1 LFHLDRRPGAVYIIP
16 TQTPRPEGTMVDL
29 RAQFARH
36 WWVILLRGLFAIL
49 FGILAFAY
57 PGITLASLVMVYGIF
72 VLADGLVALFGG
84 MGNSLWPSLL
94 VGLVGVAAGLLTFFY
109 PGITALVLL
118 YFIAA
123 WAIVKGV
130 FEIVIAFKLR
140 EVIQGEWAL
149 ILAGA
154 LSVAFGVLVFL
165 FPQAG
170 ALSVIWII
178 GAYALA
184 FGVLLVL
191 ASLKIRKLA
200 AA

>member
-1 LFHLDRRPGAVYIIP
+1 
-16 TQTPRPEGTMVDL
+16 MVDL

-57 PGITLASLVMVYGIF
+57 PGLTLASLVMVYGIF
-72 VLADGLVALFGG
+72 VCADGLVAIFGG

-130 FEIVIAFKLR
+130 FEMVIAFKLR

-154 LSVAFGVLVFL
+154 LSVAFGVLVFV
-165 FPQAG
+165 FPGAG
-170 ALSVIWII
+170 ALSIVWII

-191 ASLKIRKLA
+191 VSLKIRKLA

>member
-1 LFHLDRRPGAVYIIP
+1 ML
-16 TQTPRPEGTMVDL
+16 DL
-29 RAQFARH
+29 RSQFARR

-49 FGILAFAY
+49 FGILAFTY
-57 PGITLASLVMVYGIF
+57 PGLTLASLVMVYGIF

-84 MGNSLWPSLL
+84 MGNSLWASLL
-94 VGLVGVAAGLLTFFY
+94 VGLAGIGAGLLTFFY

-130 FEIVIAFKLR
+130 FEMVIAFKLR

-165 FPQAG
+165 FPGAG
-170 ALSVIWII
+170 ALSIIWII

-191 ASLKIRKLA
+191 VSLKIRKLA
-200 AA
+200 AP

>member
-1 LFHLDRRPGAVYIIP
+1 
-16 TQTPRPEGTMVDL
+16 MVDL

>member
-1 LFHLDRRPGAVYIIP
+1 
-16 TQTPRPEGTMVDL
+16 MVDL

-57 PGITLASLVMVYGIF
+57 PGLTLASLVMVYGIF
-72 VLADGLVALFGG
+72 VCADGLVAIFGG

-94 VGLVGVAAGLLTFFY
+94 VGLIGVAAGLLTFFY

-130 FEIVIAFKLR
+130 FEMVIAFKLR

-165 FPQAG
+165 FPGAG
-170 ALSVIWII
+170 ALSIVWII

-191 ASLKIRKLA
+191 VSLKIRKLA

>member
-1 LFHLDRRPGAVYIIP
+1 
-16 TQTPRPEGTMVDL
+16 
-29 RAQFARH
+29 
-36 WWVILLRGLFAIL
+36 
-49 FGILAFAY
+49 
-57 PGITLASLVMVYGIF
+57 MVYGIF
-72 VLADGLVALFGG
+72 VCADGLVAIFGG

-130 FEIVIAFKLR
+130 FEMVIAFKLR

-165 FPQAG
+165 FPGAG
-170 ALSVIWII
+170 ALSIVWII

-191 ASLKIRKLA
+191 VSLKIRKLA

>member
-1 LFHLDRRPGAVYIIP
+1 
-16 TQTPRPEGTMVDL
+16 MVDL

-165 FPQAG
+165 FPGAG
-170 ALSVIWII
+170 ALSIIWII

>member
-1 LFHLDRRPGAVYIIP
+1 
-16 TQTPRPEGTMVDL
+16 
-29 RAQFARH
+29 
-36 WWVILLRGLFAIL
+36 
-49 FGILAFAY
+49 
-57 PGITLASLVMVYGIF
+57 
-72 VLADGLVALFGG
+72 
-84 MGNSLWPSLL
+84 
-94 VGLVGVAAGLLTFFY
+94 LVGVGAGLLTFFY

-165 FPQAG
+165 FPGAG
-170 ALSVIWII
+170 ALSIIWII

>member
-1 LFHLDRRPGAVYIIP
+1 
-16 TQTPRPEGTMVDL
+16 MVDL

-57 PGITLASLVMVYGIF
+57 PGLTLASLVMVYGIF
-72 VLADGLVALFGG
+72 VCADGLVAIFGG

-94 VGLVGVAAGLLTFFY
+94 VGLIGVAAGLLTFFY

-123 WAIVKGV
+123 WAILKGV
-130 FEIVIAFKLR
+130 FEMVIAFKLR

-165 FPQAG
+165 FPGAG
-170 ALSVIWII
+170 ALSIVWII

-191 ASLKIRKLA
+191 VSLKIRKLA

>member
-1 LFHLDRRPGAVYIIP
+1 ML
-16 TQTPRPEGTMVDL
+16 DL
-29 RAQFARH
+29 RSQFARR

-84 MGNSLWPSLL
+84 MGTSLWASLL
-94 VGLVGVAAGLLTFFY
+94 VGLAGIGAGLLTFFY

-123 WAIVKGV
+123 WAIIKGV
-130 FEIVIAFKLR
+130 FEIAIALRLR

-149 ILAGA
+149 ILAGL

-165 FPQAG
+165 FPGAG
-170 ALSVIWII
+170 ALSIIWII

-184 FGVLLVL
+184 FGALLVL
-191 ASLKIRKLA
+191 VSLKIRKLA
-200 AA
+200 AG